1 MRRCYVSDERVESAK
16 KKTTP
21 PRVRGDSKNNPAF
34 GIVHGSHPIVSQF
47 RVGKSKSAAFVR
59 ETYAKAVSEVQHACD
74 WYSLQYELEFIAVAE
89 ATSCDQRKADGK
101 ARSAL
106 RRALDGK
113 KRMKSSA
120 DATDADI
127 RVSRTLW

>member
-16 KKTTP
+16 KKNHSA
-21 PRVRGDSKNNPAF
+21 RSRRLEKQRLLGSS
-34 GIVHGSHPIVSQF
+34 GSHPIVSRF
-47 RVGKSKSAAFVR
+47 RVGKIKSAAFVR

-74 WYSLQYELEFIAVAE
+74 WYSLQYELELIAVAE
-89 ATSCDQRKADGK
+89 ATSCDQRKADGR

>member
-16 KKTTP
+16 KP
-21 PRVRGDSKNNPAF
+21 LLRAF
-34 GIVHGSHPIVSQF
+34 EETREKVTSSRDQLGPIVSRF
-47 RVGKSKSAAFVR
+47 RVGKIKSAAFVR
-59 ETYAKAVSEVQHACD
+59 ETYAKAVPSVQHACD
-74 WYSLQYELEFIAVAE
+74 WYSLQYELELIAVAE
-89 ATSCDQRKADGK
+89 ATSCDQRKADGR

>member
-1 MRRCYVSDERVESAK
+1 MRRCYVSDERVVEPAK
-16 KKTTP
+16 KKTLLRAFEET
-21 PRVRGDSKNNPAF
+21 RKTTAF
-34 GIVHGSHPIVSQF
+34 GITGSHPIVSRF
-47 RVGKSKSAAFVR
+47 RVGKIKSAAFVR
-59 ETYAKAVSEVQHACD
+59 ETYAEAVSEVQHACD
-74 WYSLQYELEFIAVAE
+74 WYSLQYELELIAVAE

>member
-16 KKTTP
+16 KKPLLRARSRRLEKQRLLGST
-21 PRVRGDSKNNPAF
+21 
-34 GIVHGSHPIVSQF
+34 GSHPIVSRF
-47 RVGKSKSAAFVR
+47 RVGIKSAAFVR

-74 WYSLQYELEFIAVAE
+74 WYSLQYELELIAVAE
-89 ATSCDQRKADGK
+89 ATSCDQRKADGR

>member
-1 MRRCYVSDERVESAK
+1 MRRCYVSDERVVEPAK
-16 KKTTP
+16 KKTLL
-21 PRVRGDSKNNPAF
+21 RAF
-34 GIVHGSHPIVSQF
+34 EETRKTTRLLGSSGSHPIVSRF
-47 RVGKSKSAAFVR
+47 RVGKIKSAAFVR

-89 ATSCDQRKADGK
+89 ATSCDQRKADGR

>member
-1 MRRCYVSDERVESAK
+1 MLRQRRTRRIGEK
-16 KKTTP
+16 KKPLRAFEETRKTT
-21 PRVRGDSKNNPAF
+21 AF
-34 GIVHGSHPIVSQF
+34 GITGSHPIVSRF
-47 RVGKSKSAAFVR
+47 RVGKIKSAAFVR
-59 ETYAKAVSEVQHACD
+59 ETYAKAVSEVQHACGS
-74 WYSLQYELEFIAVAE
+74 YSLQYELEFIAVAE
-89 ATSCDQRKADGK
+89 ATSCDQRKADWK
-101 ARSAL
+101 AMSAL

>member
-16 KKTTP
+16 KKNHSSA
-21 PRVRGDSKNNPAF
+21 RSRRLEKQRLLGSS
-34 GIVHGSHPIVSQF
+34 GSHPIVSRF
-47 RVGKSKSAAFVR
+47 RVGKIKSAAFVR

-89 ATSCDQRKADGK
+89 ATSCDQRKADGR